1 MFNRTVAAIKKLLF
15 SKKGSSPVVSFV
27 ILAPLILVV
36 AFGISW
42 FGHMA
47 DAQNVVEEAARAG
60 ARWLAA
66 HPGDIDG
73 AKARAAEVVEGAI
86 GGKYIAGGNIDA
98 PNLNT
103 KLIGKLTKIGH
114 KYYITDRNFGSV
126 RVKPANGSIKKTME
140 SLLNRTVVAD
150 GTWKNVDVFKVEVAT
165 TNPPETQT
173 VNQTVP
179 EQSGENGGGGGSS
192 NTQTVGQTRH
202 PGPFAAAALARYG
215 EGPWGTNW
223 GAWAYPQ
230 QGSGTVPTNGALRIQ
245 ATSHNTN
252 KYSSEW
258 TSPNGKKIYRIHIKG
273 KSERN
278 YDYGYV
284 YGWNGSSWV
293 QLVKRC
299 SPSSNAEY
307 DEWVDVSSYNVTK
320 LKTRLTT
327 DRSVLYSPTYVDVVE
342 VDTNHPS
349 SLSVSSNGALKV
361 QVSSHR
367 ADKYS
372 GEWAAPG
379 AGKILRIHMKG
390 KSERNYDYGYV
401 YGWNGSSWVQL
412 AKECSPSSNAEYDK
426 WIDVSKYNVTKLKT
440 RLTTDGSVLYSP
452 TYVDVPKIVVDRP
465 INGSP
470 FDSSTWW
477 IWGQSGADRC
487 ALNGQEVQL
496 SKSCFL
502 TYYATYTAYAAA
514 DDHFKVR
521 FSSQSYSNPSFLS
534 GDATWVNGVV
544 PASEKTLWVTK
555 PGSSMYPKE
564 FASVFTINAWNDYG
578 PAGAIFALKHTG
590 WHWDTSYKGYNAYN
604 NGYYYYYP
612 WVRVPTAQYVMVTA
626 KNNQGSP
633 ITIRVWNG
641 STNYEGTGT
650 LTFFAEANTG
660 GNYPAY
666 LIYVKSSTPFNDVQV
681 VFSEPYSVVCTDSS
695 WQYTPVDGVKYSSV
709 TLPTNVQPGKTFN
722 VQVQVAN
729 TGHKEWYGTAVP
741 SWWPSSYGNGT
752 TRLSYHWY
760 DQSGNLVVMG
770 GLKTSFPG
778 VVNPGTAVNRTM
790 TIQAPSQPGTY
801 KLVIDCVQEDVA
813 WFGPVQG
820 VNWPTIEANILVGGK
835 QRDVYFSPVAVPKYM
850 ITGQRYTIRVTVTNK
865 GTTAWS
871 QSKCRLGYYWVDKNG
886 KKLNERGYDLP
897 LNVQPGS
904 SVTFDMAV
912 AAPSKPG
919 AYSLVISMAS
929 VTQNGLAWWC
939 EDDQDPCPYIKAD
952 VQIPDGDLLQGMIT
966 YDGEDYWIGMTLL
979 DSQGPDLSTLAG
991 KDAIVWGEGKGPEQ
1005 KIFIAS
1011 SIEEYFPNDWN
1022 AVVTFDPDKDVLCN
1036 DPVAGDPE
1044 APAGDPVG
1052 QPRADGYAYCR
1063 VTYHYP
1069 VPLRGFWRMVSHA
1082 GVPLWR
1088 GEEPPSRSLIGEAFF
1103 VSGEAGD
1110 QS

>member
-1 MFNRTVAAIKKLLF
+1 MFNRIVAAIKKLLF

-86 GGKYIAGGNIDA
+86 GGKYIAGGNIDV
-98 PNLNT
+98 PNLNN

-192 NTQTVGQTRH
+192 NTQTVSQTRH

-258 TSPNGKKIYRIHIKG
+258 TSPNGKKI
-273 KSERN
+273 
-278 YDYGYV
+278 
-284 YGWNGSSWV
+284 
-293 QLVKRC
+293 
-299 SPSSNAEY
+299 
-307 DEWVDVSSYNVTK
+307 
-320 LKTRLTT
+320 
-327 DRSVLYSPTYVDVVE
+327 
-342 VDTNHPS
+342 
-349 SLSVSSNGALKV
+349 
-361 QVSSHR
+361 
-367 ADKYS
+367 
-372 GEWAAPG
+372 
-379 AGKILRIHMKG
+379 
-390 KSERNYDYGYV
+390 
-401 YGWNGSSWVQL
+401 
-412 AKECSPSSNAEYDK
+412 
-426 WIDVSKYNVTKLKT
+426 
-440 RLTTDGSVLYSP
+440 
-452 TYVDVPKIVVDRP
+452 
-465 INGSP
+465 
-470 FDSSTWW
+470 
-477 IWGQSGADRC
+477 
-487 ALNGQEVQL
+487 
-496 SKSCFL
+496 
-502 TYYATYTAYAAA
+502 
-514 DDHFKVR
+514 
-521 FSSQSYSNPSFLS
+521 
-534 GDATWVNGVV
+534 
-544 PASEKTLWVTK
+544 
-555 PGSSMYPKE
+555 
-564 FASVFTINAWNDYG
+564 
-578 PAGAIFALKHTG
+578 
-590 WHWDTSYKGYNAYN
+590 
-604 NGYYYYYP
+604 YYYP

-695 WQYTPVDGVKYSSV
+695 WQYTPVDGVKYNSV

-778 VVNPGTAVNRTM
+778 VVNPGTAINRTM
-790 TIQAPSQPGTY
+790 AIQAPSQPGTY

-952 VQIPDGDLLQGMIT
+952 VQIPDGDLLQGVIT

-979 DSQGPDLSTLAG
+979 DSQGPDLSALAG

-1011 SIEEYFPNDWN
+1011 SIEEYFPNDNDWN
-1022 AVVTFDPDKDVLCN
+1022 AVVTFDPEKDVLCN